1 MVFPNSF
8 TNAIQKTKLEKMVNT
23 PDIPEIKNIDIL
35 VLVNLDEN
43 EMY

>member
-1 MVFPNSF
+1 
-8 TNAIQKTKLEKMVNT
+8 VNT